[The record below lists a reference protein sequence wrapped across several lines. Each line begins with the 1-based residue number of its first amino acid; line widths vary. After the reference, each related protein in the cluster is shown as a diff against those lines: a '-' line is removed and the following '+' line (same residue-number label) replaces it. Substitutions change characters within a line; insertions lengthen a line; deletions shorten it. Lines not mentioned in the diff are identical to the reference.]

1 MTLDPRM
8 AVAARTASLRNAR
21 DGEPDASRSAWRA
34 RAGTMTVARRARG
47 IVGPLFV
54 ILGLAACS
62 MPAAPPA
69 MTLARAPSPPP
80 PPDGAGSR
88 IALPASPLTPDQQIL
103 HVLNRLGYGPRPGDL
118 ERVKRMG
125 LTRYI
130 EGQLDPARID
140 DAQIEQELA
149 TYPVLAMS
157 AAALVRDYPRPR
169 PEATQ
174 KGGAGE
180 MSPKATADA
189 FPPERRPY
197 RITEA
202 LQAAKLT
209 RAIGSERQL
218 QEVMVD
224 FWFNHFN
231 VYAQK
236 GAVQWMVPSYE
247 VEAIRPHALGHF
259 RDLLMATARHPAML
273 FYLDNWVSTHAD
285 FIALA
290 GPYKGTKRG
299 LNENYGRELMELH
312 TLGVEGG
319 YTQADVTEVARCFTG
334 WSIDRPDQGGG
345 FIFRPRTH
353 DRGAKRVLGQIIP
366 AGGDVADGVG
376 VIDTLSR
383 HPSTARFV
391 STKLVRRFV
400 SDDPPPRLVDR
411 AVVTFRDTDG
421 DIRAVLETIFTSPEF
436 FSIVAYRAKVK
447 TPLEVVASAARG
459 LGAEVD
465 PPGGGAQPWVGGA
478 LVLARQVGKLGEPL
492 YQARPPTG
500 YPDQAEAWVNSGAL
514 LARMN
519 FALALAHARLPG
531 VRVDLSRTLSGV
543 DRSRPA
549 QVLDRL
555 LQALL
560 HGEASSATRAI
571 LVRELDSAEITR
583 VTGDDRAPTRT
594 DVEKLAAL
602 VLGSPEFQRR

>member
-1 MTLDPRM
+1 
-8 AVAARTASLRNAR
+8 
-21 DGEPDASRSAWRA
+21 
-34 RAGTMTVARRARG
+34 MTVMRRARG
-47 IVGPLFV
+47 GVGFLLV
-54 ILGLAACS
+54 TLGLAACS
-62 MPAAPPA
+62 TPAAPPP
-69 MTLARAPSPPP
+69 MTLGSAPPPPP
-80 PPDGAGSR
+80 PPDRAGSR
-88 IALPASPLTPDQQIL
+88 IVLPASPLTSDQQIL

-118 ERVKRMG
+118 ERVKRIG
-125 LTRYI
+125 LARYI
-130 EGQLDPARID
+130 ERQLDPASID
-140 DAQIEQELA
+140 DARVEQALA
-149 TYPVLAMS
+149 AYPVLTMP
-157 AAALVRDYPRPR
+157 AAELVRGYPRPTP
-169 PEATQ
+169 PEIP
-174 KGGAGE
+174 KGGADE
-180 MSPKATADA
+180 MRPKAITEA
-189 FPPERRPY
+189 FPAERRPY
-197 RITEA
+197 RTTEA
-202 LQAAKLT
+202 MQAAKLT

-236 GAVQWMVPSYE
+236 GAVQWMVPAYE
-247 VEAIRPHALGHF
+247 GEAIRPHALGRF
-259 RDLLMATARHPAML
+259 RNLLMATARHPAML

-290 GPYKGTKRG
+290 GPYKGTRRG

-312 TLGVEGG
+312 TLGVDGG

-345 FIFRPRTH
+345 FIFRPRAH

-366 AGGDVADGVG
+366 AGGDVTDGVR
-376 VIDTLSR
+376 VIDILSR

-400 SDDPPPRLVDR
+400 SDDPPALLVDR
-411 AVVTFRDTDG
+411 AAVTFRDTDG

-436 FSIVAYRAKVK
+436 FSAGAYRAKVK
-447 TPLEVVASAARG
+447 TPLEVVASAARV
-459 LGAEVD
+459 LGAEIS
-465 PPGGGAQPWVGGA
+465 PPGTGAQPWVGGA

-514 LARMN
+514 LGRMN
-519 FALALAHARLPG
+519 FALALAQARLPG
-531 VRVDLSRTLSGV
+531 VRVDLHRTLSGV
-543 DRSRPA
+543 DQSQPS

-555 LQALL
+555 LIALL
-560 HGEASSATRAI
+560 HGEASPATRAI
-571 LVRELDSAEITR
+571 LTRELDSPEITR
-583 VTGDDRAPTRT
+583 LTRDDRAPKST